1 MEVDLEREQ
10 QNTASV
16 GSGLAACLSGEEAQA
31 EKQGQVV
38 MRQSECI
45 EAQVPSS
52 PSRVSQGPSPI
63 SPHIGKQNRAG
74 GGTIKEQGSHQSLY
88 RGKGTLE
95 VRKTRGEA
103 EKEKSEEKATAAH
116 LVHQGGEGKRSG

>member
-1 MEVDLEREQ
+1 MPRQEAQAGDQGQAEQ
-10 QNTASV
+10 GQR
-16 GSGLAACLSGEEAQA
+16 GLAAQIP
-31 EKQGQVV
+31 
-38 MRQSECI
+38 RI
-45 EAQVPSS
+45 T
-52 PSRVSQGPSPI
+52 SRVSQRPSPTT
-63 SPHIGKQNRAG
+63 PHTGKQNRAG
-74 GGTIKEQGSHQSLY
+74 GSTIKEQGSHQSLY